1 VPCYAI
7 VRGQVCVSTVDAVPT
22 PSLRL
27 AQDLQGRPMDT
38 DLTLRAQEFASK
50 DPFPMK
56 GFGPVEWWVGN
67 AFMTAQA
74 FRALLGFEIVGYA
87 GPETGVRDRSSYLLQ
102 TDRIQFIITGAQ
114 GPDHEISD
122 HVKLHGPGIR
132 DVGFLVPDA
141 FAAFERAVDRGA
153 MPHAYPVL
161 IENDH
166 GRMVIGTIEAYGDTV
181 HSLIDLEGDDPRFE
195 PRTDTIARST
205 GLHAIDHV
213 VANVELGKMNEWVEF
228 YDRIFSFIMLKHF
241 DDDAISTE
249 YTALMSK
256 VMSGG
261 NGIIKLPI
269 NEPAQGKKKSQIEEY
284 LDFYGSPG
292 VQHLA
297 LSTDDLRTSI
307 EDIHNR
313 GIETIYVPQEY
324 YPEARERLSGVDLDW
339 VEIER
344 LSILVDQDEDGYLLQ
359 TFTKMLQDRPTVF
372 FEFIERRGATG
383 FGLGN
388 FKALFE
394 SIEREQAK
402 RGNL

>member
-1 VPCYAI
+1 M
-7 VRGQVCVSTVDAVPT
+7 
-22 PSLRL
+22 
-27 AQDLQGRPMDT
+27 DL
-38 DLTLRAQEFASK
+38 DLTLRAKEFASK

-74 FRALLGFEIVGYA
+74 LRSLLGMEIMGYS
-87 GPETGVRDRSSYLLQ
+87 GPETGVRDRASYLMRQ
-102 TDRIQFIITGAQ
+102 DQVSFIVTAALDG
-114 GPDHEISD
+114 DHEVSE
-122 HVKLHGPGIR
+122 HVKLHGPGVK

-141 FAAFERAVDRGA
+141 VAAFEMAVDNGA
-153 MPHAYPVL
+153 LPHRTPTV
-161 IENDH
+161 IENDG
-166 GRMVIGTIEAYGDTV
+166 GRMTISAIKAYGDTV

-195 PRTDTIARST
+195 VRQDSVAKPT

-213 VANVELGKMNEWVEF
+213 VANVELGKMNEWVGF
-228 YDRIFSFIMLKHF
+228 YERIFSFTMLKHF

-256 VMSGG
+256 VMQGG
-261 NGIIKLPI
+261 GGIIKLPI

-284 LDFYGSPG
+284 LDYYKSPG

-297 LSTDDLRTSI
+297 LSTEDLQTTVA
-307 EDIHNR
+307 EIHSR
-313 GIETIYVPQEY
+313 GIETIYVPDDYYAEAKVRLTEY
-324 YPEARERLSGVDLDW
+324 DLDW
-339 VEIER
+339 DRLEE
-344 LSILVDQDEDGYLLQ
+344 LSILVDKDDDGYLLQ

-383 FGLGN
+383 FGIGN
-388 FKALFE
+388 FRALFE
-394 SIEREQAK
+394 SIEREQEM

>member
-1 VPCYAI
+1 
-7 VRGQVCVSTVDAVPT
+7 
-22 PSLRL
+22 
-27 AQDLQGRPMDT
+27 MDI
-38 DLTLRAQEFASK
+38 DLTLRAKEFASK

-67 AFMTAQA
+67 AFMHAQA
-74 FRALLGFEIVGYA
+74 LRSILGFEIIGYA
-87 GPETGVRDRSSYLLQ
+87 GPETGVRDRSSYLMAQ
-102 TDRIQFIITGAQ
+102 SEIKFIVSGAQ
-114 GPDHEISD
+114 EPDHEIAE
-122 HVKLHGPGIR
+122 HVKLHGPGVK

-141 FAAFERAVDRGA
+141 VAAFARATERGA
-153 MPHAYPVL
+153 EPHMEPIV
-161 IENDH
+161 IESEH
-166 GRMVIGTIEAYGDTV
+166 GRMVQATIKAYGDTV
-181 HSLIDLEGDDPRFE
+181 HSLIELEGKDPRFE
-195 PRTDTIARST
+195 PRQDSIARST
-205 GLHAIDHV
+205 GLHCIDHV
-213 VANVELGKMNEWVEF
+213 VANVELGKMNEWVDF
-228 YDRIFSFIMLKHF
+228 YDRIFSFTMLKHF

-261 NGIIKLPI
+261 NGVIKLPI

-284 LDFYGSPG
+284 LDFYRSPG

-297 LSTDDLRTSI
+297 LSTEDLQTSV

-313 GIETIYVPQEY
+313 GIETIYVPHEY
-324 YPEARERLSGVDLDW
+324 YPEAKERLSEVDLDW
-339 VEIER
+339 DELER
-344 LSILVDQDEDGYLLQ
+344 LSILVDQDDDGYLLQ

-394 SIEREQAK
+394 SIEREQEK

>member
-1 VPCYAI
+1 
-7 VRGQVCVSTVDAVPT
+7 
-22 PSLRL
+22 LR
-27 AQDLQGRPMDT
+27 RNVDT
-38 DLTLRAQEFASK
+38 DLTLRAKEFASK

-67 AFMTAQA
+67 AFMAAQA
-74 FRALLGFEIVGYA
+74 FRALLGFEIIGYS
-87 GPETGVRDRSSYLLQ
+87 GPETGLRDRSSYLLR
-102 TDRIQFIITGAQ
+102 TDQIEFIVSGAQ

-122 HVKLHGPGIR
+122 HVRFHGPGIK

-141 FAAFERAVDRGA
+141 IAAYERAVARGA
-153 MPHAYPVL
+153 DPHMEPML
-161 IENDH
+161 IENDT
-166 GRMVIGTIEAYGDTV
+166 GRMVVGTIKAYGETV
-181 HSLIDLEGDDPRFE
+181 HSLIELEGEDPRFE
-195 PRTDTIARST
+195 PRVDPIARST

-213 VANVELGKMNEWVEF
+213 VANVELGKMNEWVDF
-228 YDRIFSFIMLKHF
+228 YDRIFSFTMLKHF

-256 VMSGG
+256 VMAGG

-297 LSTDDLRTSI
+297 LSTEDLQTSI
-307 EDIHNR
+307 KDIHGR
-313 GIETIYVPQEY
+313 GIETIYVPHEY
-324 YPEARERLSGVDLDW
+324 YPEARERLKDVDLDW
-339 VEIER
+339 ESIER
-344 LSILVDQDEDGYLLQ
+344 LSILVDQDDDGYLLQ

-394 SIEREQAK
+394 SIEREQEK

>member
-1 VPCYAI
+1 M
-7 VRGQVCVSTVDAVPT
+7 T
-22 PSLRL
+22 
-27 AQDLQGRPMDT
+27 DT
-38 DLTLRAQEFASK
+38 DLTLRAREFASR

-56 GFGPVEWWVGN
+56 GFGPAEWWVGN
-67 AFMTAQA
+67 AFLTAQA
-74 FRALLGFEIVGYA
+74 FRALLGLEIIGYR
-87 GPETGVRDRSSYLLQ
+87 GPETGVYDCSSYLLRSDQ
-102 TDRIQFIITGAQ
+102 IQFIVTGAQ
-114 GPDHEISD
+114 DGDHEIAE
-122 HVKLHGPGIR
+122 HVKLHGPGLR
-132 DVGFLVPDA
+132 DVALLVPDA
-141 FAAFERAVDRGA
+141 RTAYAMALVNGA
-153 MPHAYPVL
+153 TSHREPEV
-161 IENDH
+161 IENEY
-166 GRMVIGTIEAYGDTV
+166 GKMVIGSIKAYGDTV
-181 HSLIDLEGDDPRFE
+181 HSLIECEGADPRFE
-195 PRTDTIARST
+195 PRTDTVARST

-228 YDRIFSFIMLKHF
+228 YERIFAFTMLKHF

-256 VMSGG
+256 VMQGG
-261 NGIIKLPI
+261 GGVIKLPI

-284 LDFYGSPG
+284 LDFYKTPG

-297 LSTDDLRTSI
+297 LSTDDLQTTI
-307 EDIHNR
+307 ADIHSR
-313 GIETIYVPQEY
+313 GIETIYVPHEY
-324 YPEARERLSGVDLDW
+324 YPEAKARLEGVDLDW
-339 VEIER
+339 EKIEA

-359 TFTKMLQDRPTVF
+359 TFTRMLQDRPTVF

>member
-1 VPCYAI
+1 
-7 VRGQVCVSTVDAVPT
+7 
-22 PSLRL
+22 
-27 AQDLQGRPMDT
+27 MDT
-38 DLTLRAQEFASK
+38 DLTLRAKEFASN

-67 AFMTAQA
+67 AFLTAQA
-74 FRALLGFEIVGYA
+74 FRSLLGFEIVGYA
-87 GPETGVRDRSSYLLQ
+87 GPETGIRDRSSYLLR
-102 TDRIQFIITGAQ
+102 TDQISFVVSGAQ

-122 HVKLHGPGIR
+122 HVKLHGPGVK
-132 DVGFLVPDA
+132 DVSFLVPDA
-141 FAAFERAVDRGA
+141 VAAFELASDKGA
-153 MPHAYPVL
+153 DTDMEPVV
-161 IENDH
+161 IENET
-166 GRMVIGTIEAYGDTV
+166 GRMVQATIKAYGDTV
-181 HSLIDLEGDDPRFE
+181 HSLIELEGDDPRFE
-195 PRTDTIARST
+195 VREDTIARST

-228 YDRIFSFIMLKHF
+228 YDRIFSFTMLKHF

-256 VMSGG
+256 VMAGG

-284 LDFYGSPG
+284 LDFYRSPG

-297 LSTDDLRTSI
+297 LSTSDLQTSI
-307 EDIHNR
+307 EDIHDR
-313 GIETIYVPQEY
+313 GIETIYVPHEY
-324 YPEARERLSGVDLDW
+324 YPEAKQRLAGVDLDW
-339 VEIER
+339 DEIER
-344 LSILVDQDEDGYLLQ
+344 LSILVDQDDDGYLLQ
-359 TFTKMLQDRPTVF
+359 TFSKMLQDRPTVF

-394 SIEREQAK
+394 SIEREQAL

>member
-1 VPCYAI
+1 LTEEPPRRNV
-7 VRGQVCVSTVDAVPT
+7 
-22 PSLRL
+22 
-27 AQDLQGRPMDT
+27 DT
-38 DLTLRAQEFASK
+38 DLTLRAKEFASK

-74 FRALLGFEIVGYA
+74 YRALLGFEIVGYA
-87 GPETGVRDRSSYLLQ
+87 GPETGVRDRSSYLLR
-102 TDRIQFIITGAQ
+102 TDQIQFIITGAQ

-122 HVKLHGPGIR
+122 HVRTHGPGVR
-132 DVGFLVPDA
+132 DVGFLVPDG
-141 FAAFERAVDRGA
+141 FAAFKRAVERGA
-153 MPHAYPVL
+153 EPHMDPIV
-161 IENDH
+161 IENDL
-166 GRMVIGTIEAYGDTV
+166 GRMVVGTIKAYGETL
-181 HSLIDLEGDDPRFE
+181 HSLIELEGQDPRFE
-195 PRTDTIARST
+195 PRTDSIARST

-213 VANVELGKMNEWVEF
+213 VANVELGKMNEWVDF
-228 YDRIFSFIMLKHF
+228 YDRIFSFTMLKHF

-256 VMSGG
+256 VMSNG

-269 NEPAQGKKKSQIEEY
+269 NEPAHGKKKSQIEEY

-297 LSTDDLRTSI
+297 LSTEDLQTSI
-307 EDIHNR
+307 DDIHGR
-313 GIETIYVPQEY
+313 GIETIYVPREY
-324 YPEARERLSGVDLDW
+324 YPEAKERLLDVDLDW
-339 VEIER
+339 ENIER
-344 LSILVDQDEDGYLLQ
+344 LSILVDQDDDGYLLQ

-394 SIEREQAK
+394 SIEREQEK

>member
-1 VPCYAI
+1 
-7 VRGQVCVSTVDAVPT
+7 
-22 PSLRL
+22 
-27 AQDLQGRPMDT
+27 MDI
-38 DLTLRAQEFASK
+38 DLTLRAKEFASN

-56 GFGPVEWWVGN
+56 GFGPMEWWVGN
-67 AFMTAQA
+67 AFMQAQA
-74 FRALLGFEIVGYA
+74 LRALLGFEIVGYA
-87 GPETGVRDRSSYLLQ
+87 GPETGVRDRSSYLLRQ
-102 TDRIQFIITGAQ
+102 SEIEFIVTGAQ

-122 HVKLHGPGIR
+122 HVKLHGPGLK
-132 DVGFLVPDA
+132 DVGFLVPDSV
-141 FAAFERAVDRGA
+141 AAFNLAVERGA
-153 MPHAYPVL
+153 EPHMEPIVT
-161 IENDH
+161 ENDH
-166 GRMVIGTIEAYGDTV
+166 GRMVQSTIKAYGDTV
-181 HSLIDLEGDDPRFE
+181 HSLIELEGADPRFE
-195 PRTDTIARST
+195 PREDTIARST
-205 GLHAIDHV
+205 GLHCIDHV

-228 YDRIFSFIMLKHF
+228 YDRIFSFTMLKHF

-261 NGIIKLPI
+261 NGVIKLPI

-284 LDFYGSPG
+284 LDFYRTPG

-297 LSTDDLRTSI
+297 LSTKDLQTSI

-313 GIETIYVPQEY
+313 GIETIYVPSEY
-324 YPEARERLSGVDLDW
+324 YPEAQERLAGIDLPWDN
-339 VEIER
+339 IER
-344 LSILVDQDEDGYLLQ
+344 LSILVDKDDDGYLLQ
-359 TFTKMLQDRPTVF
+359 TFSKMLQDRPTVF

>member
-1 VPCYAI
+1 
-7 VRGQVCVSTVDAVPT
+7 
-22 PSLRL
+22 
-27 AQDLQGRPMDT
+27 MDT
-38 DLTLRAQEFASK
+38 DLTLRAKEFASN
-50 DPFPMK
+50 DPFPMR

-74 FRALLGFEIVGYA
+74 LRSLLGMEIVGYS
-87 GPETGVRDRSSYLLQ
+87 GPETGLRDRSSYLLRSDQ
-102 TDRIQFIITGAQ
+102 IRFVISGAQ
-114 GPDHEISD
+114 GPDHEIAD
-122 HVKLHGPGIR
+122 HVRLHGPGVK

-141 FAAFERAVDRGA
+141 VAAFERAVDRGA
-153 MPHAYPVL
+153 EPHMDPVVF
-161 IENDH
+161 ENDR
-166 GRMVIGTIEAYGDTV
+166 GRMVQATIRAYGETV
-181 HSLIDLEGDDPRFE
+181 HSLIEIEGDDPRFE
-195 PRTDTIARST
+195 PRTDSIARST

-213 VANVELGKMNEWVEF
+213 VANVELGRMNEWVEF
-228 YDRIFSFIMLKHF
+228 YDRIFSFTMLKHF

-269 NEPAQGKKKSQIEEY
+269 NEPAHGKKKSQIEEY
-284 LDFYGSPG
+284 LDFYRSPG

-297 LSTDDLRTSI
+297 LSTDDLQTSI
-307 EDIHNR
+307 EDIHGR
-313 GIETIYVPQEY
+313 GIETIYVPHEY
-324 YPEARERLSGVDLDW
+324 YPEARERLAGVDLDW
-339 VEIER
+339 DEIER
-344 LSILVDQDEDGYLLQ
+344 LSILVDQDDDGYLLQ

>member
-1 VPCYAI
+1 
-7 VRGQVCVSTVDAVPT
+7 
-22 PSLRL
+22 
-27 AQDLQGRPMDT
+27 MDT
-38 DLTLRAQEFASK
+38 DLTVRAREFASK

-74 FRALLGFEIVGYA
+74 LRALLGMEIVGYL
-87 GPETGVRDRSSYLLQ
+87 GPETGVKDRSSYLLR
-102 TDRIQFIITGAQ
+102 TDRIEFIVTGSQ
-114 GPDHEISD
+114 DGDHEIAD
-122 HVKLHGPGIR
+122 HLKLHGPGVR

-141 FAAFERAVDRGA
+141 VAAFEMAVDRGA
-153 MPHAYPVL
+153 KPHRHPEV
-161 IENDH
+161 IENDL
-166 GRMVIGTIEAYGDTV
+166 GRLVIGAIGAYGDTI
-181 HSLIDLEGDDPRFE
+181 HSLIELEGEDPRFE
-195 PRTDTIARST
+195 HRNDTIAVPT

-228 YDRIFSFIMLKHF
+228 YERIFSFTMLRHF
-241 DDDAISTE
+241 DDEAISTE

-256 VMSGG
+256 VMAGG

-269 NEPAQGKKKSQIEEY
+269 NEPAEGRKKSQIEEY
-284 LDFYGSPG
+284 LDFYKTPG

-297 LSTDDLRTSI
+297 LSTEDLMATM
-307 EDIHNR
+307 
-313 GIETIYVPQEY
+313 ETIHARGLETIHVPHEY
-324 YPEARERLSGVDLDW
+324 YPEAKGRLAEYDLDW
-339 VEIER
+339 DRIER
-344 LSILVDQDEDGYLLQ
+344 LSLLVDKDEDGYLLQ

-383 FGLGN
+383 FGVGN

-394 SIEREQAK
+394 AIEREQAK